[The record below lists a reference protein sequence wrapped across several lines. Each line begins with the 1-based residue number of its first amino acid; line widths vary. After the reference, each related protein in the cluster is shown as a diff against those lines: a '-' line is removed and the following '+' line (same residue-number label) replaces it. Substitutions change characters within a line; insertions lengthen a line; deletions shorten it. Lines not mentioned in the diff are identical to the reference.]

1 MMGLIE
7 KASGGRDSLSAQETI
22 LPPESPH
29 AAPSLFDLDF
39 TALAAAGFYTPS
51 ARSERLSLELRA
63 IKRRLLRRMG
73 LRAAAGERK
82 IVRRTGRN
90 RNLALVTSTRPGE
103 GKTFCAINLALSL
116 AFEEEMEVLLV
127 DADLSRPKI
136 RSHFGIPDAPGL
148 TDRIRDASL
157 SVTSLC
163 WRARQA
169 PLTILPEGGA
179 EGRAIDIFSTPEAQ
193 RVFTELSSRRSGRIV
208 IIDAPPVLAT
218 EEAAVLAR
226 EADEVLF
233 VVEADHTPEPAVAAA
248 LDELLEANANV
259 SLMLNRC
266 LIGAG
271 SNYYGSYDDYGRTK
285 TGEAVA
291 SKVRGTSGGG
301 DGGGEAGI

>member
-1 MMGLIE
+1 MGLIE
-7 KASGGRDSLSAQETI
+7 KASGGRDSLAATEPT
-22 LPPESPH
+22 LAPESPH

-39 TALAAAGFYTPS
+39 AALAAAGFYTPA

-73 LRAAAGERK
+73 LRTAAGDRK
-82 IVRRTGRN
+82 IIRRAGRN
-90 RNLALVTSTRPGE
+90 RNLVVVTSTRPGE

-136 RSHFGIPDAPGL
+136 RSHFGIPECAGL
-148 TDRIRDASL
+148 TDRIQDTTL

-169 PLTILPEGGA
+169 PLTLLPEGRA
-179 EGRAIDIFSTPEAQ
+179 DGRPIDLFSAAEAQ
-193 RVFTELSSRRSGRIV
+193 RLFAELSSRRSGRIV
-208 IIDAPPVLAT
+208 IVDAPPVLAT
-218 EEAAVLAR
+218 EEASVIAR

-233 VVEADHTPEPAVAAA
+233 VVEADHTPEPAAAAA

-259 SLMLNRC
+259 SLVLNRC

-271 SNYYGSYDDYGRTK
+271 SSYYGSYDDYGRGK
-285 TGEAVA
+285 AGAQPQPSA
-291 SKVRGTSGGG
+291 G
-301 DGGGEAGI
+301 DGI

>member
-7 KASGGRDSLSAQETI
+7 KASGGRAGMAAEEQM

-39 TALAAAGFYTPS
+39 PALAAAGFYTPA

-73 LRAAAGERK
+73 LRAASGERK

-90 RNLALVTSTRPGE
+90 RNLVLVTSTRPGE

-116 AFEEEMEVLLV
+116 AFEEEMEVLLI
-127 DADLSRPKI
+127 DADLSRPKV
-136 RSHFGIPDAPGL
+136 RSHFGIPEAPGL
-148 TDRIRDASL
+148 TDRIQDTTL

-169 PLTILPEGGA
+169 PLTILPEGRA
-179 EGRAIDIFSTPEAQ
+179 QGRPIDLFSSPEAQ
-193 RVFTELSSRRSGRIV
+193 RLFAELSSRRAGRIV

-218 EEAAVLAR
+218 EEASILAR
-226 EADEVLF
+226 EADEALF
-233 VVEADHTPEPAVAAA
+233 VIEADHTPEPAAAAA

-259 SLMLNRC
+259 SLLLNRC

-271 SNYYGSYDDYGRTK
+271 SNYYGSYDDYGRGK
-285 TGEAVA
+285 TGEAEARPQA
-291 SKVRGTSGGG
+291 S
-301 DGGGEAGI
+301 GE

>member
-7 KASGGRDSLSAQETI
+7 KASGGREGLSAQEQV
-22 LPPESPH
+22 LPPEAPH

-39 TALAAAGFYTPS
+39 AALSAAGFYTPA

-73 LRAAAGERK
+73 LRAAGGDRK
-82 IVRRTGRN
+82 IVRRAGRN
-90 RNLALVTSTRPGE
+90 RNLVLVTSTRPGE
-103 GKTFCAINLALSL
+103 GKTFCAVNLALSL

-136 RSHFGIPDAPGL
+136 RSHFGIAEAPGL
-148 TDRIRDASL
+148 TDRIRDTSL

-169 PLTILPEGGA
+169 PLTILPEGAAGA
-179 EGRAIDIFSTPEAQ
+179 VRPIELFASSEAQ
-193 RVFTELSSRRSGRIV
+193 RLFTELSSRRAGRVV

-218 EEAAVLAR
+218 EEAGVLAR

-248 LDELLEANANV
+248 LDEILECNANV

-271 SNYYGSYDDYGRTK
+271 SNYYGSYDDYGRTTAADVEAAK
-285 TGEAVA
+285 MRRGAAGEM
-291 SKVRGTSGGG
+291 GT
-301 DGGGEAGI
+301 

>member
-1 MMGLIE
+1 MIGLIE
-7 KASGGRDSLSAQETI
+7 KAGGGRDSLAAQDQI
-22 LPPESPH
+22 LPPEAPH

-39 TALAAAGFYTPS
+39 AALAAAGFYTPA
-51 ARSERLSLELRA
+51 ARSERLSLEFRA

-73 LRAAAGERK
+73 LRTGGGERK
-82 IVRRTGRN
+82 VVRRAGRN
-90 RNLALVTSTRPGE
+90 RNLVLVTSTRPGE

-136 RSHFGIPDAPGL
+136 RSQFGIPEAPGL
-148 TDRIRDASL
+148 TDRIQNTAL

-169 PLTILPEGGA
+169 PLTILPEGRA
-179 EGRAIDIFSTPEAQ
+179 EGRPIELFSSAESQ
-193 RVFTELSSRRSGRIV
+193 RLFTELSSRRAGRIV

-218 EEAAVLAR
+218 EEASVLAR

-233 VVEADHTPEPAVAAA
+233 VVEADRTPEPAAAAA

-271 SNYYGSYDDYGRTK
+271 SNYYGSYDDYGRGK
-285 TGEAVA
+285 A
-291 SKVRGTSGGG
+291 
-301 DGGGEAGI
+301 GEAGAPRSGAAGETGR

>member
-7 KASGGRDSLSAQETI
+7 KASVSQDGVSAQEQ
-22 LPPESPH
+22 LLAPESPH

-39 TALAAAGFYTPS
+39 SALAAAGFYTPA
-51 ARSERLSLELRA
+51 ARSERLSLELRS

-73 LRAAAGERK
+73 LRASTGERK
-82 IVRRTGRN
+82 VVRRTGRN
-90 RNLALVTSTRPGE
+90 RNLVLVSSTRPGE

-136 RSHFGIPDAPGL
+136 RSHFGIAPSRGL
-148 TDRIRDASL
+148 TDRIRDTSV

-169 PLTILPEGGA
+169 PLTILPEGMA
-179 EGRAIDIFSTPEAQ
+179 EGRPIELFSSSEAQ
-193 RVFTELSSRRSGRIV
+193 RLFAELSSRRAGRIV

-233 VVEADHTPEPAVAAA
+233 VVEADHTPEPAAAAA

-259 SLMLNRC
+259 SLVLNRC

-271 SNYYGSYDDYGRTK
+271 SNYYGSYDDYGRGK
-285 TGEAVA
+285 ADNGAPVA
-291 SKVRGTSGGG
+291 SPQRGAAGG
-301 DGGGEAGI
+301 AGL